1 MQLTSS
7 HYQIIFFIFT
17 IFFIYLLLSKRYK
30 ESFYFF
36 LFSLPFKNVYL
47 YVGSLYLELWKTYS
61 LIYLIFLPAYLLK
74 EFKNTHV
81 SSVVF
86 LILIYIIYASVLTI
100 LYGYW
105 LSDEV
110 LKNVGIFKE
119 YLRPIVQIAFLL
131 LFVNLIFIP
140 SYFLNKR
147 ADLITSMKYYLNAMI
162 FLSVL
167 GIIQA
172 ILLYSIGHNI
182 FPIPRLDEILQELV
196 ALNGVEET
204 FIMLQYR
211 ITSICT
217 EPKNFAVFLSFAII
231 ILVEFKK
238 YKIYEYKYHK
248 QILILFSINL
258 ILTFSTTGYIA
269 IILYFTIKSFSSSA
283 KYYILGI
290 IILVASYLTI
300 DIITT
305 LVDARI
311 IDKLKLEGVDQGILL
326 FFLDQ
331 QLYSIFGVG
340 YGNIH
345 KFAVTYLE
353 LSTYSAFGNTSFT
366 AISGVL
372 YLIGSVGI
380 VGLLFFY
387 TILLRLYFLIKE
399 YKDDLASVIANIF
412 FLYIIFNLMRN
423 EPLVYIMAGISLA
436 YINIKKNE
444 RIDYKQYNEK

>member
-1 MQLTSS
+1 MQLTST
-7 HYQIIFFIFT
+7 HYQVIYFIFT
-17 IFFIYLLLSKRYK
+17 LYFIYLLFSKKYK
-30 ESFYFF
+30 KSFYFF
-36 LFSLPFKNVYL
+36 IFSLPFKNVYL

-74 EFKNTHV
+74 EFRKSRP
-81 SSVVF
+81 SSIVF
-86 LILIYIIYASVLTI
+86 LILVYIIYAAILTV

-110 LKNVGIFKE
+110 LVNVGVFKE

-131 LFVNLIFIP
+131 LFINLIFIP
-140 SYFLNKR
+140 SYFLTKR
-147 ADLITSMKYYLNAMI
+147 DELVTSLKYYLNAMI
-162 FLSVL
+162 FLSIL
-167 GIIQA
+167 GVIQA
-172 ILLYSIGHNI
+172 IILYSMGHNI
-182 FPIPRLDEILQELV
+182 FPIPRLDERLQELV
-196 ALNGVEET
+196 ALEGVKET
-204 FIMLQYR
+204 LFLLQYR

-238 YKIYEYKYHK
+238 YNIYQYKYHK
-248 QILILFSINL
+248 QILILFSVNL

-269 IILYFTIKSFSSSA
+269 IILYFFIKSFSSSA
-283 KYYILGI
+283 RYYILGAAI
-290 IILVASYLTI
+290 FIFSYLTI
-300 DIITT
+300 DIVNT
-305 LVDARI
+305 LINARI

-331 QLYSIFGVG
+331 QIYSFFGVG

-353 LSTYSAFGNTSFT
+353 PSTYSAFGNTSFT
-366 AISGVL
+366 AISGAL

-387 TILLRLYFLIKE
+387 SILLRLYFLMKAYE
-399 YKDDLASVIANIF
+399 DDLALVFANIL
-412 FLYIIFNLMRN
+412 FLYIIFSLMRN
-423 EPLVYIMAGISLA
+423 EPLVYLMAGMSLA
-436 YINIKKNE
+436 YINIKRNE
-444 RIDYKQYNEK
+444 GNYYQ